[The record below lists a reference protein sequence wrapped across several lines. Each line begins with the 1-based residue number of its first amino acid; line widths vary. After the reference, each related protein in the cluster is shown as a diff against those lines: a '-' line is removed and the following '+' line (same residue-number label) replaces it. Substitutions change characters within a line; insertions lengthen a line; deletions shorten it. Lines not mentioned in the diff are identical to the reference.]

1 MMMMTTNPL
10 TEEKL
15 RALFQPTAD
24 LWSSY
29 PHPDQYKKA
38 AVLLLLAKNA
48 DGWAI
53 LFTRRTESVQNH
65 KGQVAFPGGGLEEA
79 DKNLVETALREAR
92 EEIGI
97 NLSQIEVLGKLPP
110 FPTISNFVIYPVVA
124 LYNGQNEFVL
134 STDEVVNVFYIPIT
148 WLDDPENWYESPYVL
163 RNGKMEKVI
172 HYKEYAGENLW
183 GITARIVHQLLA
195 ELRKG

>member
-65 KGQVAFPGGGLEEA
+65 KGQVAFPGGGMEEA